1 VLGGM
6 GLREVRRQ
14 TGEVGRAMFYEDLEA
29 KVFGD
34 KE

>member
-1 VLGGM
+1 
-6 GLREVRRQ
+6 VRRQ